1 MKKSFL
7 IGWITCVILFGVS
20 QLTFAAEDEPSLD
33 LAEGAKSAILIEQ
46 DTGKILFEKN
56 AHEQFPPASMAKIM
70 TLLLAMEAIEKG
82 ELTLDETVRVSER
95 ASSMGGSQVFL
106 ETGEEISIE
115 DLIKSIA
122 IASGNDASVA
132 LAERIA
138 GSEEAFVQKMNDK
151 VKELGLE
158 NTVFQNSSGLPAPNL
173 YSSAYDLAMM
183 AKELLKYE
191 KITDYTSIYEDYLRK
206 GQKNEFWLVNT
217 NKLVRFYDGVD
228 GLKTGFTREAK
239 YCLTATAKRGDMR
252 VIAVVMGVDSA
263 KERNGFISQMLDYAF
278 NHYETKKVYEKN
290 EVVSELNLLK
300 AHKEKVPVVTPKAI
314 HLLHRKG
321 EEPENIQS
329 KIFLDDH
336 LALPLKEGDV
346 VGQLVVKDGEDIITE
361 SPLIVMEDVE
371 KANYFTLFKRTL
383 RSLAKNIQI
392 PKMAEE

>member
-7 IGWITCVILFGVS
+7 IGWITCVILFGFS

-300 AHKEKVPVVTPKAI
+300 AHKEKVQVVTPKAI